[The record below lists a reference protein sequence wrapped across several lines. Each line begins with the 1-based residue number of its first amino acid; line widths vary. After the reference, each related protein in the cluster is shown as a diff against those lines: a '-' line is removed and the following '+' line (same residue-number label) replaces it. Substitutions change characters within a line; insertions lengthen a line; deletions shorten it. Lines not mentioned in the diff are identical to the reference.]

1 MNKIVDCSAR
11 PRRTKAVRASMETKE
26 MKTQNLQPNIDN
38 VDDILEK
45 YDRES
50 NYRRHLGRWAWV
62 VTFLGVALTS
72 FHLYTAYRGAFQAQI
87 QGPIH
92 LGTGLGLI
100 FLLYPIKKG
109 LQRRQ
114 KSVPW
119 YDVVLAFLALFVGY
133 YNAIFYE
140 ELVTDRI
147 VFGYNTL
154 DYIVA
159 SLGVLL
165 VLEAT
170 RRCIGLPI
178 VLVAIAALLYAMYG
192 NLIPSK
198 LFAHRGFS
206 WANLTTELFLTTKG
220 IFSTP
225 IQVSSTFIFL
235 FLFFGVMLNKTGI
248 GQFFNDLA
256 FALTGRYT
264 GGQAKTAVIASAL
277 EGMVSG
283 SSVANTVGSGA
294 FTIPMMKRAGYRPEV
309 AGAVEAASSTG
320 GQIMP
325 PVMGAAAFI
334 MATYT
339 ETPYSQIMLAAIIPA
354 LLYFSGI
361 FFGVH
366 FESRKQ
372 GILGVDKHLLPNLRQ
387 LLIQRGY
394 LLLPIVVIFH
404 QLLSGRTP
412 MRAALAAIIVAF
424 LVSLLRKETRMSLQE
439 LIETFEQGARTA
451 LPVIAA
457 CASAGIVVGVVVQT
471 GLGGRIADGIIELG
485 AGSLFL
491 TLFFTMI
498 ACLILGMGLPTT
510 ANYVVTATMAA
521 PALLKL
527 GVPMLSAHM
536 FVFYFGI
543 VADITPPVCLAAFAA
558 AGLARANPFWT
569 GINAVKLAIAAFIIP
584 YVFVM
589 HPQLLLIDVQPL
601 ELTVVVITALLG
613 MMAVSAGLMGYFI
626 RVAHWWERILLLA
639 AGLLLISPN
648 LTASGIGLALMVVIL
663 FLQSR
668 RPQDRIKSQL
678 ETSATA
684 EPSM

>member
-1 MNKIVDCSAR
+1 
-11 PRRTKAVRASMETKE
+11 MEKRE
-26 MKTQNLQPNIDN
+26 TQALQETHAAE
-38 VDDILEK
+38 DILEK

-50 NYRRHLGRWAWV
+50 NYRRNLGRWAWV

-100 FLLYPIKKG
+100 FLLYPLKKG
-109 LQRRQ
+109 WHKKQRGI
-114 KSVPW
+114 PW
-119 YDVVLAFLALFVGY
+119 YDLLLAFAALFVGY

-140 ELVTDRI
+140 ELVSERI
-147 VFGYNTL
+147 VFGYNSL
-154 DYIVA
+154 DYLVA
-159 SLGVLL
+159 TLGVLL
-165 VLEAT
+165 VLEAA

-178 VLVAIAALLYAMYG
+178 VIVAGTAILYALFG
-192 NLIPSK
+192 NLIPTK

-206 WANLTTELFLTTKG
+206 WTELASDLYLTTKG

-225 IQVSSTFIFL
+225 IQVSSTFIYL
-235 FLFFGVMLNKTGI
+235 FLFFGVMLIQTGI
-248 GQFFNDLA
+248 GRFFNDLA
-256 FALTGRYT
+256 FALTGRFT
-264 GGQAKTAVIASAL
+264 GGQAKTAVFASAMQ
-277 EGMVSG
+277 GMVSG

-294 FTIPMMKRAGYRPEV
+294 FTIPMMKKAGYKPEM
-309 AGAVEAASSTG
+309 AGAVEAAASTG

-339 ETPYSQIMLAAIIPA
+339 ETPYSQIMIAAIIPA
-354 LLYFSGI
+354 ILYFSGI

-366 FESRKQ
+366 FESKKQ
-372 GILGVDKHLLPNLRQ
+372 GILGVDKTLLPNLRQ
-387 LLIQRGY
+387 LLLHRGY
-394 LLLPIVVIFH
+394 LLLPILVIFH
-404 QLLSGRTP
+404 QLISGRTP
-412 MRAALAAIIVAF
+412 MRAALMAIIVAF
-424 LVSLLRKETRMSLQE
+424 AVSLLRKETRMSFRE
-439 LIETFEQGARTA
+439 LIEAFEQGARTA

-471 GLGGRIADGIIELG
+471 GLGGRIADGIIVLG
-485 AGSLFL
+485 TGNLLL

-527 GVPMLSAHM
+527 GVPVLSAHM

-543 VADITPPVCLAAFAA
+543 VADITPPVSLAAFAA
-558 AGLARANPFWT
+558 AGLARGNPFWT

-584 YVFVM
+584 YIFVI
-589 HPQLLLIDVQPL
+589 HPQLLLIDYHPFS
-601 ELTVVVITALLG
+601 LTFAVITSLLG
-613 MMAVSAGLMGYFI
+613 MMAISAGLMAYLI
-626 RVAHWWERILLLA
+626 RKAYLWERLLLVA
-639 AGLLLISPN
+639 AGLCLISPDRTTDF
-648 LTASGIGLALMVVIL
+648 LGIALMALIL
-663 FLQSR
+663 FVQSR
-668 RPQDRIKSQL
+668 RPQDRIKQQVQTV
-678 ETSATA
+678 EQRQGIGKK
-684 EPSM
+684 M

>member
-1 MNKIVDCSAR
+1 MDNKQRER
-11 PRRTKAVRASMETKE
+11 PNEQLQTET
-26 MKTQNLQPNIDN
+26 

-50 NYRRHLGRWAWV
+50 TYRRNLGRWAWV
-62 VTFLGVALTS
+62 VTFLGVALTA
-72 FHLYTAYRGAFQAQI
+72 FHLYTGYRGAYPSQI

-109 LQRRQ
+109 LHRRQ
-114 KSVPW
+114 RGVPW
-119 YDVVLAFLALFVGY
+119 YDVLLAFTALFVGY

-140 ELVTDRI
+140 ELVTERI

-192 NLIPSK
+192 NLIPTK

-206 WANLTTELFLTTKG
+206 WGNLTTELFLTTKG

-235 FLFFGVMLNKTGI
+235 FLFFGVMLIKTGI

-256 FALTGRYT
+256 FALTGRFT
-264 GGQAKTAVIASAL
+264 GGQAKTAVIASAMQ
-277 EGMVSG
+277 GMVSG

-294 FTIPMMKRAGYRPEV
+294 FTIPMMKKAGYRPEM
-309 AGAVEAASSTG
+309 AGAVEASASTG

-334 MATYT
+334 MAMYT
-339 ETPYSQIMLAAIIPA
+339 ETPYSQIMIAAIIPA
-354 LLYFSGI
+354 LMYFSGI

-366 FESRKQ
+366 FESKKQ
-372 GILGVDKHLLPNLRQ
+372 GILGMDKHLLPNLRQ
-387 LLIQRGY
+387 LLMQRGY
-394 LLLPIVVIFH
+394 LLLPIIVIFH
-404 QLLSGRTP
+404 QLISGRTP
-412 MRAALAAIIVAF
+412 MRAALVAIIVAF
-424 LVSLLRKETRMSLQE
+424 IVSLLRKETRMSLRE
-439 LIETFEQGARTA
+439 LIDTFEQGARTA

-457 CASAGIVVGVVVQT
+457 CASAGIIVGVVVQT
-471 GLGGRIADGIIELG
+471 GLGGRIADGIISLG

-527 GVPMLSAHM
+527 GVPVLSAHM

-543 VADITPPVCLAAFAA
+543 IADITPPVCLAAFAA
-558 AGLARANPFWT
+558 AGLAKANPFWT
-569 GINAVKLAIAAFIIP
+569 GVNAVRLAIAAFIIP

-601 ELTVVVITALLG
+601 ELPIIVITALLG
-613 MMAVSAGLMGYFI
+613 MMAVSASLMGYFI
-626 RVAHWWERILLLA
+626 RTAYWWERGILIV
-639 AGLLLISPN
+639 AGLSLISPN
-648 LTASGIGLALMVVIL
+648 LLTSAIGLALLLAVL
-663 FLQSR
+663 FIQSR
-668 RPQDRIKSQL
+668 RPQDRGKTRVQAESQD
-678 ETSATA
+678 EGWS
-684 EPSM
+684 PSM